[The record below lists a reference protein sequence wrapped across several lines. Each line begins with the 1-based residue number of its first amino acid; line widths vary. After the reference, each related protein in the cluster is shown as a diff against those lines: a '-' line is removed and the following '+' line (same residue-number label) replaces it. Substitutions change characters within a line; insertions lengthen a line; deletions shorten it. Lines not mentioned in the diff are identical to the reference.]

1 MSAPREA
8 VCGAREGEDEGGI
21 ERWLMLTSLPVMRE
35 RERNREEERE
45 GGSA

>member
-8 VCGAREGEDEGGI
+8 VCGAREGEGEDGI

>member
-8 VCGAREGEDEGGI
+8 VCGAREGEGEGGI